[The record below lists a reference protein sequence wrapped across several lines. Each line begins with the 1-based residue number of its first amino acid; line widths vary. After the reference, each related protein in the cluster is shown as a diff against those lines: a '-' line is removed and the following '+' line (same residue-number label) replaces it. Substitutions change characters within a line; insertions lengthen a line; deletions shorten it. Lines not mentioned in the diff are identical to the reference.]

1 MNKVVA
7 SIAAETVGLPF
18 DIQQVLKSTG
28 QQIPARACDN
38 SFTDDEIA
46 HPANIPFQGNRSLLL
61 TAVGLASLMAA
72 APATAQDSS
81 GVQLPTIDVTG
92 DQTGSPDN
100 TLQSNTGVSRLG
112 RVQDIPQTVTV
123 INQQTLR
130 EQGVTT
136 LDQALRNVPGVTVAI
151 GEGNGGVNGD
161 QFRIRG
167 FQAKGDVYTDGLRD
181 FGTYVRDT
189 FAYEQIQV
197 LKGPSSESFG
207 VGTTGGAI
215 NNVMKKA
222 KLGNFTDFEGT
233 LGMGPLYRGVLDVN
247 RQINPT
253 TAVRIVAMGHDQDI
267 EGRDRLFSDR
277 WGVLGSVGLGLGTDT
292 TLTLNYMHQDG
303 RRVPDMGQAI
313 ITPTGQTGRPI
324 SEFGVNRSNFYGKST
339 DIDDTSV
346 DMFTARFNKEVN
358 GWLTISNDTRI
369 ARYDRY
375 FTQSVTSCPAPACVN
390 AVAAG
395 NQNVAYAFGG
405 PAGYRQVTWGAQNIT
420 TGVGK
425 FNTGPLRHELIVGLD
440 LFYQTNNRT
449 DLANSSAKVPGT
461 IAQPSFDAT
470 YSILETNS
478 TREASGTTAAVFA
491 SDRVWFTDQFSL
503 LGGVRLDR
511 TNSSY
516 QTVTNGVPNAT
527 LSAGDTLASP
537 KASAIWEP
545 TKQQTYYLT
554 WARSY
559 SNLAGQFVADPNAIG
574 NATLEP
580 EQNDLWEAGAKIN
593 LLGGR
598 LGLTGALFRVTKGN
612 SVQTDPTTGDLV
624 QTNETQRVQ
633 GVELGATGKITDAW
647 TVQLAYAYMQSE
659 ILSATP
665 ANAATVGNRVSFVP
679 EHAASLWTTY
689 DVAPLMSLPGKLL
702 VGGGVFYTGEYFVNS
717 QNTAIIPSSLI
728 YNGLVSY
735 EIGKYRFALNAY
747 NLTDEL
753 YYDTAFGNRAVVGA
767 GRTVTLTAGV
777 RW

>member
-1 MNKVVA
+1 M
-7 SIAAETVGLPF
+7 
-18 DIQQVLKSTG
+18 LKSTG
-28 QQIPARACDN
+28 QQNQVHACDN
-38 SFTDDEIA
+38 SFIDDRTS
-46 HPANIPFQGNRSLLL
+46 HLANIPFQANRSLLL
-61 TAVGLASLMAA
+61 TAVGLASLMTA
-72 APATAQDSS
+72 APATAQDS
-81 GVQLPTIDVTG
+81 GGLQLPTIDVTG
-92 DQTGSPDN
+92 DQSGDSPDN

-181 FGTYVRDT
+181 FGTYTRDS

-215 NNVMKKA
+215 NNVMKNA
-222 KLGNFTDFEGT
+222 KLGNFMDFEGT

-247 RQINPT
+247 RQIDAT
-253 TAVRIVAMGHDQDI
+253 TAVRVVAMGHDQDI
-267 EGRDRLFSDR
+267 VDRDRLFNDR

-303 RRVPDMGQAI
+303 RRLPDMGQAI
-313 ITPTGQTGRPI
+313 ITPTGQIGRPI
-324 SEFGVNRSNFYGKST
+324 SEFGVARSNFYGKST
-339 DIDDTSV
+339 DLDDTSV
-346 DMFTARFNKEVN
+346 DMFTARFNKQVN
-358 GWLTISNDTRI
+358 GWLTVTNDTRV
-369 ARYDRY
+369 AFYDRY
-375 FTQSVTSCPAPACVN
+375 FTQSVTSCPAPACIN
-390 AVAAG
+390 GVAAG

-405 PAGYRQVTWGAQNIT
+405 PAGYRQETWGAQNIT
-420 TGVGK
+420 TAVAK
-425 FNTGPLRHELIVGLD
+425 FTTGPLRHELITGVD
-440 LFYQTNNRT
+440 LFYQSNQRT
-449 DLANSSAKVPGT
+449 DLANSSAKVAGT
-461 IAQPSFDAT
+461 IAQPDFNAT
-470 YSILETNS
+470 YSILDTLA
-478 TREASGTTAAVFA
+478 TREAKATTAAVFA
-491 SDRVWFTDQFSL
+491 SDRVWFTDQFSV
-503 LGGVRLDR
+503 LGGIRLDR
-511 TNSSY
+511 TDASY
-516 QTVTNGVPNAT
+516 QTTTNTGAFNPS
-527 LSAGDTLASP
+527 LSSGDTLASP

-545 TKQQTYYLT
+545 TKQQTYYVT

-559 SNLAGQFVADPNAIG
+559 SNLAGQFVADPNAIS

-633 GVELGATGKITDAW
+633 GVELGATGKVTDAW
-647 TVQLAYAYMQSE
+647 TVQFAYAYMQSE
-659 ILSATP
+659 ILSAAP
-665 ANAATVGNRVSFVP
+665 ANVATVGNRVSFVP

-689 DVAPLMSLPGKLL
+689 DVAPMVRLPGKLL
-702 VGGGVFYTGEYFVNS
+702 VGGGVTYQDEYFVNS
-717 QNTAIIPSSLI
+717 QNTAVIPSSLI
-728 YNGLVSY
+728 FNGLVSY
-735 EIGKYRFALNAY
+735 ELGKYRVALNAY

-753 YYDTAFGNRAVVGA
+753 YYDTAFGNRAVVAA